1 MSDTVTFLLEQSNG
15 TRTRVPEMKALSRSM
30 PVATPAALEL
40 VSLRELSRKTQSE
53 VADVLGITQPTV
65 AGMEKR
71 GHNLKLSS
79 LKRYVAATGATLH
92 LAVELPDGSRYQLE
106 I

>member
-1 MSDTVTFLLEQSNG
+1 MSDPVTFLLEQANG
-15 TRTRVPEMKALSRSM
+15 ARQRVPEMKAVSRPSV
-30 PVATPAALEL
+30 PVALEL
-40 VSLRELSRKTQSE
+40 VALRELSRKTQSE

-79 LKRYVAATGATLH
+79 LKRYVSATGATLH